1 MENKMVLFRVVIHL
15 ALFAAFIA
23 YYISLY
29 CGNDNNI
36 STYTNLILIFTCSGF
51 ALDSKKN
58 IQNKCINYLTKINGI
73 LLLIWIIVTVIRLF
87 I

>member
-51 ALDSKKN
+51 ALDSKK
-58 IQNKCINYLTKINGI
+58 IYRISV
-73 LLLIWIIVTVIRLF
+73 LITLQKLMVYYY
-87 I
+87 